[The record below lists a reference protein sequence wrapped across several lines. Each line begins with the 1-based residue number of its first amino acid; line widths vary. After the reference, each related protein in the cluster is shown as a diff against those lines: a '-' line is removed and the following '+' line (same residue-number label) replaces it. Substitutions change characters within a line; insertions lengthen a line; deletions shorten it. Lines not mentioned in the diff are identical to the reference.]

1 MTAERYSE
9 WDAERHGF
17 RRWNP
22 REGWQPFGTDASD
35 YPAPGA
41 NGVRVLNL
49 APGKQAR
56 ETKDRAGTWL
66 RNAMIALAA
75 LAGIA
80 AVVSYSAQFWL
91 VYSFK
96 HSTVIAALQAGIPD
110 TGALVFAA
118 LGISLALQG
127 RRAIRPRALNVLCVG
142 ISIGMNALA
151 ASAGWRAM
159 AVWTMAPVLYALAS
173 DTLIG
178 VIRAYAIARQRQLR
192 EDLADDEVTPLAV
205 LGGLLLWHLRL
216 VLAPASTLK
225 GFRAWV
231 VTSCPVA
238 PGTRAQLLAPQN
250 VAALPAAPTPGS
262 PATPTAARASTARG
276 ERARKPRNGS
286 GQRGQSKTA
295 RFMDLVGERF
305 PAGLATID
313 PAEVS
318 KLCAELAPQVEL
330 DAGAARSYLLPRVRQ
345 ARADAEAARS

>member
-1 MTAERYSE
+1 MTTESYTE

-22 REGWQPFGTDASD
+22 RDGWQPFGTDDAD
-35 YPAPGA
+35 YPAA
-41 NGVRVLNL
+41 DASGVRVLNL
-49 APGKQAR
+49 APGKPAK
-56 ETKDRAGTWL
+56 EAKDRAGTWL
-66 RNAMIALAA
+66 RNAMIALAL

-80 AVVSYSAQFWL
+80 AVVSYSAQYWL

-96 HSTVIAALQAGIPD
+96 HSTAIAALQAGIPD

-192 EDLADDEVTPLAV
+192 EDLADDEVTPLAI

-231 VTSCPVA
+231 VESCPVA
-238 PGTRAQLLAPQN
+238 PGTRAQLPAPN

-262 PATPTAARASTARG
+262 AAIATPAAPAASTP
-276 ERARKPRNGS
+276 RKPRSTGS
-286 GQRGQSKTA
+286 GQRGPSKTS
-295 RFMDLVGERF
+295 RFMDLVAERY
-305 PAGLATID
+305 PDGLATID
-313 PAEVS
+313 PRNVS
-318 KLCAELAPQVEL
+318 QLCALLAPQVGL
-330 DAGAARSYLLPRVRQ
+330 DPGAARSYLTPRVR
-345 ARADAEAARS
+345 EAHAAQETEAGR